1 MTRGARAGLVTLVM
15 GRWEA
20 QGGSQAG
27 PGLERKSNLSPF
39 GDLLSVRLVSIS
51 ST

>member
-1 MTRGARAGLVTLVM
+1 MTLVI
-15 GRWEA
+15 GCWEA

-27 PGLERKSNLSPF
+27 PGLEKKLDPSPF
-39 GDLLSVRLVSIS
+39 GDLLSVRLVSMR